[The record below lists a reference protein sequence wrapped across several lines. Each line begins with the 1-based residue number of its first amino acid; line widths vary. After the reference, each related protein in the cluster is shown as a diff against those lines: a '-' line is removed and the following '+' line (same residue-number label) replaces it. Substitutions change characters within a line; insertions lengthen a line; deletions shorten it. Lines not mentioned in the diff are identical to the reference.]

1 MRDSPITEYMDLFPT
16 EIRRLKGERFV
27 LHNGALP
34 LITEP
39 KVSTMDSGQFKSKW
53 AKNKNGYRKG
63 IIAIKTSLM
72 YLNILSEQHGYGAV
86 EMRLTLSILIS
97 GLESMIHNCIKVGF
111 ENKALEKSRGI
122 KMWVSRSPRYKTL
135 YKIYYMLQTMGAE
148 IPALQSAVTITR
160 WKLYDVLIGKEVG
173 RQSECVWHKLQM
185 EKPHT
190 LI

>member
-1 MRDSPITEYMDLFPT
+1 MRDSPITEYIDLFPT

-53 AKNKNGYRKG
+53 AKNKKGYRKG

-185 EKPHT
+185 DKPHT